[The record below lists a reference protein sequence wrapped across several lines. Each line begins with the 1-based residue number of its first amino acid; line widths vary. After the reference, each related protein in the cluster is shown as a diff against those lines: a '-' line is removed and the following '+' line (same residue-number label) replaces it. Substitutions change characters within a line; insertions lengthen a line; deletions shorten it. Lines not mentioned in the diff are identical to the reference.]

1 MEYFTDPKT
10 NPNRATLIF
19 STHYSE
25 ILDDLE
31 RGDAIYLARRDE
43 RIELQRYSKADVRQD
58 LNRTE
63 VFDSNYLGG
72 TAPQYD
78 AYLKLRKATRKAVAN
93 GNE

>member
-43 RIELQRYSKADVRQD
+43 RIELQSYSKADVR
-58 LNRTE
+58 
-63 VFDSNYLGG
+63 
-72 TAPQYD
+72 
-78 AYLKLRKATRKAVAN
+78 
-93 GNE
+93 